1 MYRELPS
8 LVTLEKPTPILATMN
23 SYCRTETANAR
34 NEIARKILRVAS
46 ALPVILLVA
55 LLLRLGDAWAYQRPR
70 SPQALSTIPFLL
82 EPGNIAYA
90 LAVGKGF
97 SSPFRADTGPTAWT
111 TPAYPLLV
119 AGIFR
124 LFGVYT
130 FPSYVASVLANILFS
145 TLACAPL
152 FLVGKRIAGGA
163 VAAIAAWLWA
173 VCPNAITFTVSIW
186 DVSLSALL
194 AAAILWATLALPES
208 PGVHAWMAYGLLWGF
223 AAMTNAT
230 LVALLPFL
238 LAWLAYRTRWLMRPA
253 IALAVAVLCCV
264 PWTIRNYAVFHAFI
278 PLRSVMGL
286 QLWMGNN
293 EQTRGRWAGALHPI
307 DNSAD
312 RARYVQRGEVAYM
325 QEKKQEALRFMLA
338 DPWREAGLMGKRFVV
353 FWSGGSQH
361 PIDDFW
367 ESHSLRVRGLLLF
380 NLLAAL
386 GALGGIVALIHE
398 RNQYAFPAVIFPIV
412 YPLAAYLTLASARYR
427 LPIDPAVLLL
437 TAVAIKKWGPPWRRP
452 PTT

>member
-34 NEIARKILRVAS
+34 NEIARKIFRAAS

-55 LLLRLGDAWAYQRPR
+55 LFLRLGNAWEYQHPR

-130 FPSYVASVLANILFS
+130 FPSYVASVLLNILFS
-145 TLACAPL
+145 TLVCVPVFFA
-152 FLVGKRIAGGA
+152 GRRIAGVG
-163 VAAIAAWLWA
+163 VAAMAAWLWA
-173 VCPNAITFTVSIW
+173 IFPNAIVFTVSIW

-194 AAAILWATLALPES
+194 VATILWATLLLSASRGLR
-208 PGVHAWMAYGLLWGF
+208 AWLAYGFLWGF
-223 AAMTNAT
+223 ATMTNPT
-230 LVALLPFL
+230 LALLLPFL
-238 LAWLAYRTRWLMRPA
+238 LGWLIYRTRLLAAP
-253 IALAVAVLCCV
+253 ALALGVTILCCV

-293 EQTRGRWAGALHPI
+293 EQTQGKWAGALHPI

-312 RARYVQRGEVAYM
+312 RARYVQLGEVAYM
-325 QEKKQEALRFMLA
+325 EEKKQEAMRFMLA
-338 DPWREAGLMGKRFVV
+338 DPWREARLVGNRFVV
-353 FWSGGSQH
+353 FWVGGTAT
-361 PIDDFW
+361 PIR
-367 ESHSLRVRGLLLF
+367 SRGLLLF
-380 NLLAAL
+380 NLLAAI
-386 GALGGIVALIHE
+386 GALLGIVALYRE
-398 RNQYAFPAVIFPIV
+398 RNLCIFPAAIFVIA
-412 YPLAAYLTLASARYR
+412 YPLASYLTLASARYR
-427 LPIDPAVLLL
+427 LPIDPVVLLL
-437 TAVAIKKWGPPWRRP
+437 AAIALRKLGTHFRRSDDEK
-452 PTT
+452 